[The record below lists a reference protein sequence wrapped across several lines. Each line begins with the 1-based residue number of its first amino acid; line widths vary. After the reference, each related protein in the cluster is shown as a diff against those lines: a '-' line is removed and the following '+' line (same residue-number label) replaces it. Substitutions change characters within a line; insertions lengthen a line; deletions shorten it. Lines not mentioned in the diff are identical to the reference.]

1 MAISMG
7 PFITCTLGITFLTVY
22 LYIIL
27 YKLDHSYIYGAKVI
41 FAGIAVIFLRMCIP
55 VNFPFTYTIFSR
67 KFLLPLANIAY
78 GQIGKSGYMFSHVLM
93 LCWLIIAAVK
103 LAKLYI
109 RSAHLSSYLNVYTVS
124 EEDQYKSLFAAVKKH
139 SAKPINIAV
148 VPHSISPAISG
159 ILHPTI
165 VFPKSYKCFT
175 AEELDY
181 ICMHEINHYKNHD
194 LWMKRLLEVLSCI
207 HWWNPL
213 VYLMKKEY
221 ALTLEL
227 ASDYLLMQEHS
238 NYNSID
244 YAELI
249 LKIVRS
255 EITAPINSSEEL
267 TSFVRKNHSDLKMR
281 LSFILKESFRKSKDK
296 KYLLI
301 HSGIICIATLFSLLV
316 VIDPSSQTS
325 SIEEDGSFLMD
336 IENTY
341 FIHTVSGYEIYVDK
355 IHVATTPELPK
366 GCENYKIY
374 EKENISN
381 DY

>member
-1 MAISMG
+1 MDISMG

-27 YKLDHSYIYGAKVI
+27 YKLDHPYIYGAKVI

-55 VNFPFTYTIFSR
+55 VNFPFTYTIPSR
-67 KFLLPLANIAY
+67 KLLLPLASIVY
-78 GQIGKSGYMFSHVLM
+78 VDIGKSGYMLSHILM
-93 LCWLIIAAVK
+93 LFWLVIAAVR
-103 LAKLYI
+103 LAKLYT
-109 RSAHLSSYLNVYTVS
+109 RSAHLSSYLNVYTVR

-139 SAKPINIAV
+139 SAKPMNIAV
-148 VPHSISPAISG
+148 VPQNISPAISG

-165 VFPKSYKCFT
+165 IFPKSYERFT
-175 AEELDY
+175 AEEMDY

-213 VYLMKKEY
+213 VYLMKREY

-249 LKIVRS
+249 LKIARS
-255 EITAPINSSEEL
+255 EITAPLNNSEGL
-267 TSFVRKNHSDLKMR
+267 TSFVRKKHYDLEMR
-281 LSFILKESFRKSKDK
+281 LSFILKDSFKETK
-296 KYLLI
+296 KGKTLSIHTILI
-301 HSGIICIATLFSLLV
+301 CVVMILSLFIV
-316 VIDPSSQTS
+316 VDPDFKVS
-325 SIEEDGSFLMD
+325 SIDEDGSFTMEIND
-336 IENTY
+336 TY
-341 FIHTVSGYEIYVDK
+341 FIHTTDGYEIYVED
-355 IHVATTPELPK
+355 IHVATIPELPDEFK
-366 GCENYKIY
+366 NYNIY
-374 EKENISN
+374 EEGEQIE
-381 DY
+381 

>member
-1 MAISMG
+1 MDISMG

-27 YKLDHSYIYGAKVI
+27 YKLNHPYIYGAKVI

-55 VNFPFTYTIFSR
+55 VNFPFTYTIPSR
-67 KFLLPLANIAY
+67 KLLLPLASIVY
-78 GQIGKSGYMFSHVLM
+78 VDIGKSGYMLSHILM
-93 LCWLIIAAVK
+93 LFWLVIAAVR
-103 LAKLYI
+103 LTKLYT
-109 RSAHLSSYLNVYTVS
+109 RSAHLSSYLNVYTVR

-139 SAKPINIAV
+139 SAKPMNIAV
-148 VPHSISPAISG
+148 VPQNISPAISG

-165 VFPKSYKCFT
+165 IFPKSYERFT
-175 AEELDY
+175 AEEMDY

-213 VYLMKKEY
+213 VYLMKREY

-281 LSFILKESFRKSKDK
+281 LSFILKDPLKETK
-296 KYLLI
+296 KKKNFPSIQYLFAL
-301 HSGIICIATLFSLLV
+301 
-316 VIDPSSQTS
+316 
-325 SIEEDGSFLMD
+325 
-336 IENTY
+336 
-341 FIHTVSGYEIYVDK
+341 
-355 IHVATTPELPK
+355 
-366 GCENYKIY
+366 
-374 EKENISN
+374 
-381 DY
+381 